1 MRTRSGVAA
10 MAATAV
16 LGLTAPAARGAV
28 AFERTDYTAGG
39 TANSLAVGDIDGK
52 DGPDI
57 VAVRNDAGL
66 LVRRLN
72 DGTGHFTTTGQSFTA
87 CQADQVELADVTSN
101 GTDYVRDG
109 KLDAVLFCTDSGT
122 LARMAGDG
130 AGGFGAPHAGTAF
143 LNSPSLAYADHFA
156 LGAFTDYDRPPLA
169 LFRSQDGSFRG
180 VFCALYDY
188 SADLQCLAPGSTW
201 PAIGGPMLAVDFR
214 GDNQQELLTLGGSKG
229 VVAFGIVN
237 VPMRVWADTEIDF
250 GQSVGGALALAAGDL
265 NGDGRPDVITGT
277 GSSSAGVVNTIAPP
291 AGQSLANTAA
301 KSFPSIVGLYHLITG
316 DFDGDGHLDVLAAGG
331 YGHAA
336 VHAGDGTGGLGAPQ
350 DIPLVGAGNPAYT
363 TVADAAEADVDRNGT
378 ADAVVLDELHGTF
391 EVLRNLVA
399 PPSAPGGG
407 SPSPGTP
414 GPGTPA
420 PLPAGPKPAP
430 VAPKPG
436 PLSGLS
442 GLVSSATVGSAFT
455 LTLGKAA
462 NPPTRAVALT
472 LTVAGASAS
481 ARTKAAKPTV
491 VGTVMIAIPT
501 GKSRPL
507 RVRLNAKGRA
517 LLRRHAK
524 LAVTV
529 KLVATGAGG
538 AKETRTRKVT
548 AKRHRARR

>member
-1 MRTRSGVAA
+1 MRTRTGLAA
-10 MAATAV
+10 MAAMMV
-16 LGLTAPAARGAV
+16 VGLAAPAAHGAV
-28 AFERTDYTAGG
+28 AFERTDYSVGG

-57 VAVRNDAGL
+57 VAVRYDTGL

-72 DGTGHFTTTGQSFTA
+72 DGSGHFTTTGQSFTA

-109 KLDAVLFCTDSGT
+109 KLDAVLFCVDSGK

-130 AGGFGAPHAGTAF
+130 AGGFGALHLGTAF
-143 LNSPSLAYADHFA
+143 LNSPSLSSADHFA

-169 LFRSQDGSFRG
+169 LYRSQDGSYRG

-214 GDNQQELLTLGGSKG
+214 GDNQQELLTLGGSRG
-229 VVAFGIVN
+229 VVVFGIVD
-237 VPMRVWADTEIDF
+237 VPMRVWSDSEVDF
-250 GQSVGGALALAAGDL
+250 GQSVGGALALAVGDL
-265 NGDGRPDVITGT
+265 NGDGRPDIITGT

-291 AGQSLANTAA
+291 AGQSLVNTAP
-301 KSFPSIVGLYHLITG
+301 KSVPSIVGLFHLVTG
-316 DFDGDGHLDVLAAGG
+316 DFDGDGHVDVLAAGG

-336 VHAGDGTGGLGAPQ
+336 VHAGDGAGGLGAPQ
-350 DIPLVGAGNPAYT
+350 DIPLAGDGNAAYA
-363 TVADAAEADVDRNGT
+363 TVVDAAEADVDRNGT
-378 ADAVVLDELHGTF
+378 ADAVVLDELYGTF
-391 EVLRNLVA
+391 EVLRNLA
-399 PPSAPGGG
+399 PPRVPAPGGG
-407 SPSPGTP
+407 GSGAPSPIVPVTP
-414 GPGTPA
+414 PA
-420 PLPAGPKPAP
+420 PKPAP
-430 VAPKPG
+430 VAPKPS
-436 PLSGLS
+436 PLAGLS
-442 GLVSSATVGSAFT
+442 GLVSSATADSSFT

-472 LTVAGASAS
+472 LTVSGASAS
-481 ARTKAAKPTV
+481 ARKKPTV
-491 VGTVMIAIPT
+491 VGTATVAIPA

-507 RVRLNAKGRA
+507 RVKLNAKGRA

-529 KLVATGAGG
+529 TYVATGTDG
-538 AKETRTRKVT
+538 AKQSRTRKVT